1 MDTMG
6 HTTERKVRQHPA
18 QLRAL
23 VLAECA
29 VPGASVAKVAREH
42 GLNANLIHTWRR
54 QQRQQHGQSAAQP
67 ATEEFIALP
76 LAQQPARASCGDI
89 RIELRRGATT
99 VNVSWPGEAA
109 GECAAWLGAWLR

>member
-6 HTTERKVRQHPA
+6 HTRGTKVRAHPA
-18 QLRAL
+18 ALREL

-54 QQRQQHGQSAAQP
+54 QQEQQQAGEQ
-67 ATEEFIALP
+67 FIELP
-76 LAQQPARASCGDI
+76 LEPAPQRTAVGDI
-89 RIELRRGATT
+89 RIELRRGVTT
-99 VNVSWPGEAA
+99 VNINWPGEAA
-109 GECAAWLGAWLR
+109 SGCAVWLKEWLR